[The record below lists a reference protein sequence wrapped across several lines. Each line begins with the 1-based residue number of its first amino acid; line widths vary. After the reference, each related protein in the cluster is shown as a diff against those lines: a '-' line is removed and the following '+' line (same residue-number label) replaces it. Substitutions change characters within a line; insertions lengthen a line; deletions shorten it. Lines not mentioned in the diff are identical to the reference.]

1 MSDKHPTGIRIAGSR
16 MLELEPAP
24 PSRAHGEVGTCGA
37 RSCLALRLVTFPP
50 RYRSALE
57 PSGELT
63 PTWLARIGEAAMTG
77 VLNDLLL
84 FSCLAALVT
93 GIVIAAAWGLGSHL
107 LAELKVR

>member
-1 MSDKHPTGIRIAGSR
+1 
-16 MLELEPAP
+16 MLELEPALGVAGLDHT

-37 RSCLALRLVTFPP
+37 RSCLALRLVTFSP

-84 FSCLAALVT
+84 FSCLAAFVT
-93 GIVIAAAWGLGSHL
+93 GIVIAAATILI
-107 LAELKVR
+107 